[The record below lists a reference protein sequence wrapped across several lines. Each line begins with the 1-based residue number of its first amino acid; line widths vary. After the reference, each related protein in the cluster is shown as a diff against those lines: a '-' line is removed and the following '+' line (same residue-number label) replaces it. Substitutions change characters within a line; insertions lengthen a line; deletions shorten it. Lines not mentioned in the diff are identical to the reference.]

1 MAPIEKTKE
10 IIKKLP
16 EHKPKLD
23 FLAAVLTVPV
33 LITVL
38 ILNLSNLNKKNLP
51 TTITPTVT
59 QAPSPATSIQTT
71 TKEVPI
77 IIVSS
82 PTPAPTSNPNTCKQ
96 EIGPLTIEYPQENQ
110 TVSDNTVCINI
121 NYHGD
126 GYCPVT
132 WSYKLNNGSWS
143 DYSNNSVCIS
153 NLQQGQNTFLLQV
166 KSTPT
171 GDTQVFTRHF
181 IYNPANMNTPTPTQ
195 SATIPP
201 SSTPVRTQ

>member
-1 MAPIEKTKE
+1 MAPIEKTKQ

-38 ILNLSNLNKKNLP
+38 ILNLNNLGKK
-51 TTITPTVT
+51 TTNTTTTPT
-59 QAPSPATSIQTT
+59 PAAMVTT
-71 TKEVPI
+71 TTREVPI

-96 EIGPLTIEYPQENQ
+96 EIGPLTIAYPSENQ
-110 TVSDNTVCINI
+110 TVNDSTVCINI
-121 NYHGD
+121 TYQGD

-171 GDTQVFTRHF
+171 GETQVFTRHF
-181 IYNPANMNTPTPTQ
+181 SYNPNNMNTPTPTQ
-195 SATIPP
+195 SGTITP
-201 SSTPVRTQ
+201 STTPVPTQ